1 MQTNY
6 LKHFVDIADSG
17 SISLAASKNFI
28 TSQGMSRSLSVLE
41 TELGC
46 KLFDRTSNKIAL
58 NRYGAAILPLAKQML
73 ELQDEMADRLSDIAR
88 QEAGASEEDVV
99 AYLNNVA
106 FDAAFFGP
114 LASSF
119 DESFGHAR
127 FYQCENA
134 QVVENLIDDSS
145 DDEEGIR
152 LGLLCLFSPD
162 EQRNAAL
169 IDKLEAAGFVYQP
182 YLHSY
187 DQVLV
192 SAKSPLAK
200 KAALS
205 RSDIMTASII
215 SSGGD
220 VGRAIELTFGKKSVS
235 MTTSDSAFRHR
246 VVAENGGIAFVPAFQ
261 RIFQSE
267 GENDGCVAV
276 PMKDPYYFE
285 IGFAG
290 GPGVFGNPHVQ
301 RFFSRLN
308 ATYLPYAETPYLALI
323 SSDLTLM
330 RSEGVLDMPV
340 AKALSEIEDRY
351 SISPRER
358 DVFELLATGH
368 TATPIAEKLFLS
380 VSTVKSHIYS
390 IYKKMGIHSQNE
402 LIELFNQQRGA

>member
-6 LKHFVDIADSG
+6 LKYFVDIADLG

-46 KLFDRTSNKIAL
+46 KLFDRTSNKVSL
-58 NRYGAAILPLAKQML
+58 NGYGSVVLPLAKQML
-73 ELQDEMADRLSDIAR
+73 ALQDEMADRLSEVAR
-88 QEAGASEEDVV
+88 QEADASQEDVV

-106 FDAAFFGP
+106 FDASFFRP

-119 DESFGHAR
+119 SESFRHAR

-134 QVVENLIDDSS
+134 RVVDNLIQAPG
-145 DDEEGIR
+145 EEGGIC

-162 EQRNAAL
+162 EERNAAL
-169 IDKLEAAGFVYQP
+169 IGRLEDEGLTYQP
-182 YLHSY
+182 YLHSH

-200 KAALS
+200 KTALS
-205 RSDIMTASII
+205 RHDILSQPII

-220 VGRAIELTFGKKSVS
+220 VGHAIELMFGRKAIS
-235 MTTSDSAFRHR
+235 MTTSDSSFRQK
-246 VVAENGGIAFVPAFQ
+246 VVAEDGGIAFVPAFQ
-261 RIFQSE
+261 QIFRE
-267 GENDGCVAV
+267 DIDDGCVVV

-290 GPGVFGNPHVQ
+290 GPGVFGNPYVQ

-308 ATYLPYAETPYLALI
+308 AIYLPYAETSYLALI

-330 RSEGVLDMPV
+330 RSEGAISLPV
-340 AKALSEIEDRY
+340 DKALCAIADRFG
-351 SISPRER
+351 ISPRER
-358 DVFELLATGH
+358 DVLELLAAGN
-368 TATPIAEKLFLS
+368 TAAPIAERLFLS

-402 LIELFNQQRGA
+402 LIRIVEQS

>member
-6 LKHFVDIADSG
+6 LKYFVDIADSG

-46 KLFDRTSNKIAL
+46 KLFNRASNKISL
-58 NRYGAAILPLAKQML
+58 NAYGAAILPLVKQML

-127 FYQCENA
+127 FHQCENA
-134 QVVENLIDDSS
+134 QVVRNLIDDFG
-145 DDEEGIR
+145 DDGIR
-152 LGLLCLFSPD
+152 LGLLCFFSPD
-162 EQRNAAL
+162 EERNASL
-169 IDKLEAAGFVYQP
+169 IDELESAGFAYQP

-205 RSDIMTASII
+205 RSDILSTSII

-235 MTTSDSAFRHR
+235 MTTSDSAFRR
-246 VVAENGGIAFVPAFQ
+246 KVVAENGGIAFVPAFQ
-261 RIFQSE
+261 RIFQSK
-267 GENDGCVAV
+267 GDDDGCVVV

-330 RSEGVLDMPV
+330 RSEGVLDLPI
-340 AKALSEIEDRY
+340 AKALAEIEDRY

-380 VSTVKSHIYS
+380 VSTVKSHIYN

-402 LIELFNQQRGA
+402 LIEIIKQQQSI

>member
-6 LKHFVDIADSG
+6 LKYFVDIADLG

-46 KLFDRTSNKIAL
+46 KLFDRASNKVSL
-58 NRYGAAILPLAKQML
+58 NEYGSVVLPLAKQML
-73 ELQDEMADRLSDIAR
+73 ALQDEMADRLSEVAR
-88 QEAGASEEDVV
+88 QEADASQEDVV

-106 FDAAFFGP
+106 FDASFFRP

-119 DESFGHAR
+119 NESFGHAR

-134 QVVENLIDDSS
+134 QVVDNLVQAPGE
-145 DDEEGIR
+145 EEGIR

-162 EQRNAAL
+162 EERNAAL
-169 IDKLEAAGFVYQP
+169 IGRLEDEGLMYQP
-182 YLHSY
+182 YLHSH

-205 RSDIMTASII
+205 RHDILSQPIV

-220 VGRAIELTFGKKSVS
+220 VGRAIELMYGRKAIS
-235 MTTSDSAFRHR
+235 MTTSDSAFRQK
-246 VVAENGGIAFVPAFQ
+246 VVAEDGGIAFVPAFQ
-261 RIFQSE
+261 QIFRE
-267 GENDGCVAV
+267 DIDDGCVVV

-308 ATYLPYAETPYLALI
+308 AIYLPYAETSFLALI
-323 SSDLTLM
+323 SSGLTLM
-330 RSEGVLDMPV
+330 RSEGTIDLPAD
-340 AKALSEIEDRY
+340 KALTAIADRY
-351 SISPRER
+351 GISPRER
-358 DVFELLATGH
+358 DVFELLAAGN
-368 TATPIAEKLFLS
+368 TAAPIAERLFLS

-402 LIELFNQQRGA
+402 LIRIVEQS